1 MKLTLEGTDWVLE
14 IDTGR
19 NRHGV
24 GVAKIPLTHHTM
36 PTHYTR
42 DGYPMGVIFFPVNE
56 FNDRAGYWI
65 EVDSR

>member
-1 MKLTLEGTDWVLE
+1 MKLTLTGSEWMLE
-14 IDTGR
+14 IDTDI

-24 GVAKIPLTHHTM
+24 GVTPMSLTHHSF

-42 DGYPMGVIFFPVNE
+42 DGYPMGIEFFPAGE
-56 FNDRAGYWI
+56 CDIAGYWV